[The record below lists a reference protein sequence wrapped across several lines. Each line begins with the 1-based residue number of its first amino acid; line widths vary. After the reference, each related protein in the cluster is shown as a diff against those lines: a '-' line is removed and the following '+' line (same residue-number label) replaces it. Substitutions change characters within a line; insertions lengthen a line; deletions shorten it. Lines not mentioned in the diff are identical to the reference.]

1 MAYRARPMGKG
12 GGNGVGVACV
22 EGVWP
27 SERAHPMG
35 STALPAGGRGLWV
48 GVASAVGANGSG
60 SGLTEW
66 AWPDGVGVVC
76 GEGPYSPMMGTLT

>member
-12 GGNGVGVACV
+12 GVAT
-22 EGVWP
+22 GWAWP

-35 STALPAGGRGLWV
+35 STAVPPGGRGLRV
-48 GVASAVGANGSG
+48 GVANAGGANGSG
-60 SGLTEW
+60 RGLTEW

-76 GEGPYSPMMGTLT
+76 GEAPYSPMMGTLI